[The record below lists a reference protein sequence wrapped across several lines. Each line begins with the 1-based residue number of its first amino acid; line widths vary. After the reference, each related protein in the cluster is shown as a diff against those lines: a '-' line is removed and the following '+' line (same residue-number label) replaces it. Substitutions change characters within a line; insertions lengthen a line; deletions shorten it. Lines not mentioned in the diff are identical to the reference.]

1 MGSTCET
8 HLSNLPSLSLSPSLS
23 LRHAALSR
31 KKFSVLENESFF
43 FFSLLACGN
52 KSRVLDPWAGK
63 EAEAEAAARSVI
75 AGGCAGLSIA

>member
-63 EAEAEAAARSVI
+63 EAEAAARSVI